1 MQTVSKDMNLNFH
14 KLISEFKNL
23 TGIPI
28 LLNTSFNDNGE
39 PIVESPNDAIKCF
52 LNIDLDYLVIGKY
65 LIQKIKIR
73 RECRVHIKEY
83 ELSSY
88 GRLVTYTKSSMTEL
102 LEIYHNTIIK
112 VNLIRQNTDLPIL
125 KVFNTKLPD
134 YFLVREA
141 TLESEETG
149 EIFLYAISIV
159 FIEKFQK
166 EVMED
171 LIKGVEPIGKILD
184 KYKLDT
190 SRKIE
195 NVNIYQEEG
204 MAKHLQIGCE
214 DKILGKPILLT
225 VKKNHCF

>member
-1 MQTVSKDMNLNFH
+1 M
-14 KLISEFKNL
+14 
-23 TGIPI
+23 
-28 LLNTSFNDNGE
+28 
-39 PIVESPNDAIKCF
+39 
-52 LNIDLDYLVIGKY
+52 
-65 LIQKIKIR
+65 
-73 RECRVHIKEY
+73 HIKEY

-214 DKILGKPILLT
+214 DKILGKTYTINSEKEPLFLISEFFPL
-225 VKKNHCF
+225 KKLIE

>member
-1 MQTVSKDMNLNFH
+1 M
-14 KLISEFKNL
+14 
-23 TGIPI
+23 
-28 LLNTSFNDNGE
+28 
-39 PIVESPNDAIKCF
+39 
-52 LNIDLDYLVIGKY
+52 
-65 LIQKIKIR
+65 
-73 RECRVHIKEY
+73 HIKEY

-166 EVMED
+166 EV
-171 LIKGVEPIGKILD
+171 
-184 KYKLDT
+184 
-190 SRKIE
+190 
-195 NVNIYQEEG
+195 
-204 MAKHLQIGCE
+204 
-214 DKILGKPILLT
+214 
-225 VKKNHCF
+225 